1 MNSNR
6 LPPVTMIVPMRNE
19 ERYIERCL
27 RSIAQQDYPPDLLEV
42 LVMDGESTDN
52 SRAIVADLARRVPY
66 SLKLV
71 DNPGRITSR
80 GLNEG
85 VKAARGEIVGITSAH
100 SRLGPDFISQG
111 VRLITERGVDCVAS
125 PITSI
130 GEGAESQAIA
140 IAMSSPFGV
149 GNALFRYSHKEQPVD
164 AAAFALYRKDVFD
177 RVGEFDEQMNG
188 DADTDFHYRLTEVGG
203 KILQTPK
210 LESYYYVRSSLR
222 SVFRQ
227 YFNYGFSKL
236 VVMRRYPHRV
246 KPRQIVPSLFVAS
259 LIVSGTAGVASKD
272 ARTIFGLI
280 VGNYAMISLATSAS
294 LASKVGWR
302 YLPYLPPAFACLH
315 IGYGLGLLRALFR
328 WLVLGESHLP
338 AKVD

>member
-1 MNSNR
+1 MNGNR
-6 LPPVTMIVPMRNE
+6 LPLVTLIVPMRNE
-19 ERYIERCL
+19 EQFIERCL
-27 RSIAQQDYPPDLLEV
+27 TSIARQDYPPDLLEV
-42 LVMDGESTDN
+42 LVMDGESTDR
-52 SRAIVADLARRVPY
+52 SPEIVNNLARSVPY
-66 SLKLV
+66 SLKLIP
-71 DNPGRITSR
+71 NPGRITSR

-85 VKAARGEIVGITSAH
+85 VKIARGEIIGITSAH

-111 VRLITERGVDCVAS
+111 VRLIQDYDVECVAS

-130 GEGAESQAIA
+130 GDSTESQAIA

-149 GNALFRYSHKEQPVD
+149 GNALFRYSHKEQLVD

-177 RVGEFDEQMNG
+177 RVGEFDEEMNG

-210 LESYYYVRSSLR
+210 LESYYYVRSTLR
-222 SVFRQ
+222 SLFRQ

-236 VVMRRYPHRV
+236 VVMRRYPHRI
-246 KPRQIVPSLFVAS
+246 KARQLVPSVFVAS
-259 LIVSGTAGVASKD
+259 LIVTGTAGTVNKD

-280 VGNYAMISLATSAS
+280 VSNYAMISLATSAS

-302 YLPYLPPAFACLH
+302 YMPYLPAAFACLH

-328 WLVLGESHLP
+328 WLVLKESHIP

>member
-1 MNSNR
+1 
-6 LPPVTMIVPMRNE
+6 MRNE
-19 ERYIERCL
+19 EHYIGRCL
-27 RSIAQQDYPPDLLEV
+27 QSIAQQDYPPDLLEV

-66 SLKLV
+66 SLRLM

-85 VKAARGEIVGITSAH
+85 VKVARGEIIGITSAH
-100 SRLGPDFISQG
+100 SRLSPDFISQG
-111 VRLITERGVDCVAS
+111 VRLLKEGDIDCVAS

-130 GEGAESQAIA
+130 GESTESQAIA

-149 GNALFRYSHKEQPVD
+149 GNALFRYSHKEQLVD
-164 AAAFALYRKDVFD
+164 AAAFALYRKEVFD
-177 RVGEFDEQMNG
+177 RIGEFDEQMNG

-210 LESYYYVRSSLR
+210 LESYYYVRSNLR
-222 SVFRQ
+222 SLFRQ

-246 KPRQIVPSLFVAS
+246 KARQVVPSLFVAS
-259 LIVSGTAGVASKD
+259 LILSAGVGTINRD

-280 VGNYAMISLATSAS
+280 VGNYAMVSLATSAS
-294 LASKVGWR
+294 LASKVGWQ
-302 YLPYLPPAFACLH
+302 YMPYLPAAFACLH
-315 IGYGLGLLRALFR
+315 LGYGLGLLRALFR